1 MENIYLILVLV
12 LFIMAVS
19 DLIVGVANDAVNF
32 LNSAVGSK
40 AASIKLIFAIASAGV
55 LAGVLFSGGMMEV
68 ARSGIFNPDKF
79 SFAEVMIIF
88 LAVMITDVILLDLFN
103 TMGLPTS
110 TTVSL
115 VFELLGAAVGIAIIK
130 ISGSAEPG
138 NLGEYINSAKALA
151 IISGILLSVVLAFAS
166 GSLLQYITRLI
177 FSFDYERAFRKWGS
191 LFASLGLTMILYF
204 LLVKGAKGAAFMTKE
219 LQGWINENQF
229 ILIIT
234 SFLFFTIVFR
244 MVQLFTKTNILK
256 IVVLAGTFALAM
268 AFAGN
273 DLVNFIGV
281 PLAGL
286 DSFKYAIESGGDF
299 ESLTMEVLKG
309 DVSTPTIILVA
320 AGVIMV
326 VTLYKSRK
334 ARRVIETEVNLG
346 RQDQGYERFDST
358 QLSRAIVK
366 LSVSLS
372 GNLNN
377 WLPSSLKEKIAR
389 RFEPSVIRDKSGNGA
404 SFDMLRASV
413 NLLASSALIALGTSM
428 KLPLSTTYVTFMVA
442 MGTSLADGAW
452 GRDSAVYRVTGV
464 LSVIGGWFFTAFSAF
479 TIALLLAL
487 LFNFGGVIAV
497 FAVILVAMFQIYHT
511 QKIIVRRDKD
521 NADVAGNS
529 LNVPDDQMDLITLK
543 LFHVLDGYY
552 EVLMLA
558 YENRELRKLKSKKR
572 EMELVSGEISGLRD
586 RMLVEISG
594 DMGKDI
600 EKCNNLVTLAGVI
613 DRLIYGLGLLSNQVI
628 DHIQNN
634 HKDLSSIQKEEI
646 SLLIKKIEC
655 LVKGVA
661 LKAKGSNDYESLLQ
675 IAEEFKRNEIN
686 RIRNGKESARN
697 SLLFTSIMQELK
709 YFLYNLQRVEQLVYT
724 EKTQVSK

>member
-79 SFAEVMIIF
+79 AFAEVMIIF

-204 LLVKGAKGAAFMTKE
+204 LLVKGAKGAAFMTRE

-309 DVSTPTIILVA
+309 DVSAPTIILVA

-389 RFEPSVIRDKSGNGA
+389 RFEPSVIRDKSSNGA

-452 GRDSAVYRVTGV
+452 GRDVPAATMVSPITFWLTPNLVAI
-464 LSVIGGWFFTAFSAF
+464 STAFETTSLPPEINKASPP
-479 TIALLLAL
+479 TMNIQVLAVVNTLAAL
-487 LFNFGGVIAV
+487 VSV
-497 FAVILVAMFQIYHT
+497 S
-511 QKIIVRRDKD
+511 
-521 NADVAGNS
+521 AGNFFIWTY
-529 LNVPDDQMDLITLK
+529 M
-543 LFHVLDGYY
+543 
-552 EVLMLA
+552 
-558 YENRELRKLKSKKR
+558 
-572 EMELVSGEISGLRD
+572 
-586 RMLVEISG
+586 
-594 DMGKDI
+594 
-600 EKCNNLVTLAGVI
+600 
-613 DRLIYGLGLLSNQVI
+613 
-628 DHIQNN
+628 
-634 HKDLSSIQKEEI
+634 
-646 SLLIKKIEC
+646 
-655 LVKGVA
+655 
-661 LKAKGSNDYESLLQ
+661 
-675 IAEEFKRNEIN
+675 
-686 RIRNGKESARN
+686 
-697 SLLFTSIMQELK
+697 
-709 YFLYNLQRVEQLVYT
+709 
-724 EKTQVSK
+724 

>member
-244 MVQLFTKTNILK
+244 MVQLFTNILK

-309 DVSTPTIILVA
+309 DVSAPTIILVA

-613 DRLIYGLGLLSNQVI
+613 DRLIYGLGLLSNLVI

>member
-12 LFIMAVS
+12 LFVMAIS

-40 AASIKLIFAIASAGV
+40 AAPIKLIFAIASAGV
-55 LAGVLFSGGMMEV
+55 LIGVLFSGGMMEV
-68 ARSGIFNPDKF
+68 ARSGIFNPERF
-79 SFAEVMIIF
+79 SFGEVMIIF

-103 TMGLPTS
+103 TLGLPTS

-115 VFELLGAAVGIAIIK
+115 VFELLGAAVGISIIK
-130 ISGSAEPG
+130 ISGSADPVS
-138 NLGEYINSAKALA
+138 LGEYINSAKALA
-151 IISGILLSVVLAFAS
+151 IISGILLSVVLAFTS

-177 FSFDYERAFRKWGS
+177 FTFDYERRFRKWGS

-204 LLVKGAKGAAFMTKE
+204 LLVKGAKGASFMTKG
-219 LQGWINENQF
+219 LQGWINENQLLL
-229 ILIIT
+229 ILF
-234 SFLFFTIVFR
+234 SFLFFTFVFR
-244 MVQLFTKTNILK
+244 LVQLFTKINILK

-286 DSFKYAIESGGDF
+286 DSFKYAMKSGGDF

-309 DVSTPTIILVA
+309 DVSAPTLILVA

-326 VTLYKSRK
+326 ITLYKSSK

-346 RQDQGYERFDST
+346 RQDPGFERFDST

-366 LSVSLS
+366 LSVSVS
-372 GNLNN
+372 GNLNHL
-377 WLPSSLKEKIAR
+377 LPASFKEKIVR
-389 RFEPSVIRDKSGNGA
+389 RFEPSPIRNKSGNGA

-442 MGTSLADGAW
+442 MGTSLSDGAW

-479 TIALLLAL
+479 AIALLLAL
-487 LFNFGGVIAV
+487 LFHFGGVIAV
-497 FAVILVAMFQIYHT
+497 FAVILVALFQVYHT
-511 QKIIVRRDKD
+511 QKIIAKKDKK
-521 NADVAGNS
+521 NGEAAVQNQ
-529 LNVPDDQMDLITLK
+529 NVTDDQLDLITSK
-543 LFHVLDGYY
+543 LFNVIDGYY
-552 EVLMLA
+552 EVLMIA
-558 YENRELRKLKSKKR
+558 YEKRELRKLKSKKR
-572 EMELVSGEISGLRD
+572 EMELVSTEILGLRD

-600 EKCNNLVTLAGVI
+600 EKYNRLVTLAGVI
-613 DRLIYGLGLLSNQVI
+613 DRLIYGLGLLSSQVI
-628 DHIQNN
+628 EHIQNN
-634 HKDLSSIQKEEI
+634 HKDLSFVQKEEI
-646 SLLIKKIEC
+646 TLLIQRIDS
-655 LVKGVA
+655 LVKGIAGKSKVA
-661 LKAKGSNDYESLLQ
+661 YDYESLLQ
-675 IAEEFKRNEIN
+675 IAEEFKRNEIK
-686 RIRNGKESARN
+686 RIRHEKESARN

-709 YFLYNLQRVEQLVYT
+709 YFLYNLQRVEQLVDMD
-724 EKTQVSK
+724 S